1 MKTIAGLMAV
11 VAMLAMPVTNK
22 AQTENPRGIY
32 KLMTLKGRVGEVK
45 APFDQYKICTDSITI
60 MLVLAA
66 QNNGLMMF
74 NVSHPDNETF
84 NYTGSEPRFEGDHRT
99 LIYDSNAEH
108 FTEKWWSETKDHT
121 YFPENDWC
129 LEFYEANR
137 YSEAARPTVE
147 ALTSTGEINAE
158 NPLLGRWRI
167 IGWMDELTDVKKQLK
182 DIKDAYPTGRFN
194 GEFIIS
200 SSHLIYTIVTG
211 VSGAIIANSGSPD
224 KNTLIQNNEKHNVKW
239 LTKDIIA
246 VERREDWR
254 RDWQIMERDTDSE
267 TLLSRAACYYI
278 NNR

>member
-1 MKTIAGLMAV
+1 MKRHIASLLLV
-11 VAMLAMPVTNK
+11 LVAALSY

-32 KLMTLKGRVGEVK
+32 KLITLQGKVGEIK
-45 APFDQYKICTDSITI
+45 SPFDQYKICTDSITI
-60 MLVLAA
+60 MLSFTK
-66 QNNGLMMF
+66 QDNIMIF
-74 NVSHPDNETF
+74 NISHPDNETF

-108 FTEKWWSETKDHT
+108 FTEKWWSEMENHT
-121 YFPENDWC
+121 IFPHNDWC
-129 LEFYEANR
+129 LEFYESNR

-147 ALTSTGEINAE
+147 ALTGKGEVKAE

-182 DIKDAYPTGRFN
+182 DMKDAYPTGRFN

-200 SSHLIYTIVTG
+200 PSHLIYTIVTG
-211 VSGAIIANSGSPD
+211 ISGAIIANSGSPD
-224 KNTLIQNNEKHNVKW
+224 KNTLIQNNERRNVKW

-246 VERREDWR
+246 VEKQEDWR
-254 RDWQIMERDTDSE
+254 RDWQIMERDTDGE
-267 TLLSRAACYYI
+267 TLLSRAASYYI

>member
-1 MKTIAGLMAV
+1 MKRHIASMLLV
-11 VAMLAMPVTNK
+11 LVAALSY

-32 KLMTLKGRVGEVK
+32 KLITLQGKVGEIK
-45 APFDQYKICTDSITI
+45 SPFDQYKICTDSITI
-60 MLVLAA
+60 MLSFTK
-66 QNNGLMMF
+66 QDNIMIF
-74 NVSHPDNETF
+74 NISHPDNETF

-108 FTEKWWSETKDHT
+108 FTEKWWSEMENHT
-121 YFPENDWC
+121 IFPHNDWC
-129 LEFYEANR
+129 LEFYESNR

-147 ALTSTGEINAE
+147 ALTGRGEVKAE

-182 DIKDAYPTGRFN
+182 DMKDAYPTGRFN

-200 SSHLIYTIVTG
+200 PSHLIYTIVTG
-211 VSGAIIANSGSPD
+211 ISGAIIANSGSPD
-224 KNTLIQNNEKHNVKW
+224 KNTLIQNNERRNVKW

-246 VERREDWR
+246 VEKQEDWR

-267 TLLSRAACYYI
+267 TLLSRAANYYI

>member
-1 MKTIAGLMAV
+1 MKRHIASLLLV
-11 VAMLAMPVTNK
+11 LVAALSY

-32 KLMTLKGRVGEVK
+32 KLITLQGKVGEIK
-45 APFDQYKICTDSITI
+45 SPFDQYKICTDSITI
-60 MLVLAA
+60 MLSFTK
-66 QNNGLMMF
+66 QDNIMIF
-74 NVSHPDNETF
+74 NISHPDNETF

-108 FTEKWWSETKDHT
+108 FTEKWWSEMENHT
-121 YFPENDWC
+121 IFPHNDWC
-129 LEFYEANR
+129 LEFYESNR

-147 ALTSTGEINAE
+147 ALTGKGEVKAE

-182 DIKDAYPTGRFN
+182 DMKDAYPTGRFN

-200 SSHLIYTIVTG
+200 PSHLIYTIVTG
-211 VSGAIIANSGSPD
+211 ISGAIIANSGSPD
-224 KNTLIQNNEKHNVKW
+224 KNTLIQNNERRNVKW

-246 VERREDWR
+246 VEKQEDWR
-254 RDWQIMERDTDSE
+254 RDWQIMERDTDGE
-267 TLLSRAACYYI
+267 TLLSRAANYYI

>member
-1 MKTIAGLMAV
+1 MKRHIASMLLV
-11 VAMLAMPVTNK
+11 LVAALSY

-32 KLMTLKGRVGEVK
+32 KLITLQGKVGEIK
-45 APFDQYKICTDSITI
+45 SPFDQYKICTDSITI
-60 MLVLAA
+60 MLSFTK
-66 QNNGLMMF
+66 QDNIMIF
-74 NVSHPDNETF
+74 NISHPDNETF

-108 FTEKWWSETKDHT
+108 FTEKWWSEMENHT
-121 YFPENDWC
+121 IFPHNDWC
-129 LEFYEANR
+129 LEFYESNR

-147 ALTSTGEINAE
+147 ALTGRGEVKAE

-182 DIKDAYPTGRFN
+182 DMKDAYPTGRFN

-200 SSHLIYTIVTG
+200 PSHLIYTIVTG
-211 VSGAIIANSGSPD
+211 ISGAIIANSGSPD
-224 KNTLIQNNEKHNVKW
+224 KNTLIQNNERRNVKW

-246 VERREDWR
+246 VEKQEDWR

-267 TLLSRAACYYI
+267 TLLSRAASYYI